1 MLCAQKHKDGSMQ
14 TSANNRMKFLS
25 SPFFVKLI
33 LSLIVVLLS
42 FYWVG
47 QADEKTLFPNE
58 ISEPFTFNVW
68 VDNGETWLKQ
78 NYRWLTRLIAGE
90 IRDVLYVVED
100 FLMLSPW
107 LFTMAMLTLISFAI
121 GGLRLAL
128 LAILSC
134 LFWGGVDMWDATM
147 QTFALMS
154 IAVFLSV
161 IIGLLVGIMCSQN
174 NRVEAI
180 VRPILDTMQTMPSFV
195 YLIPAVFFFG
205 IGGPPAIMA
214 TMIYALPPVIR
225 LTNLGIRQVSAESM
239 EVARSF
245 GSSRLQILFKVQLPL
260 ALPSILMGIN
270 QTIMMALGLVVL
282 ATFIGAEGLG
292 NEVWSAISRLRVG
305 WSLEAGTCIV
315 LMAIIF
321 DRISVALGDKELSI
335 KPSQGQCFYLLPQ
348 QWDRNL
354 IAIFIETIIGTL
366 WRSVGFIFTVF
377 GNTLAWIVSNLVG
390 IFNHAQA
397 KIVKQIIQNSTLLI
411 GSVVILLS
419 IWLFDAY
426 VVSIGSFPEA
436 LQFSIREPVDN
447 AVDWLVINSVFISFT
462 KGLRGIVY
470 LYLLHPL
477 DIYLTY
483 IPWYFV
489 IAMFGVVGWVSI
501 GFRFALTTVAL
512 LFFIGACGLWLS
524 AMLTLSSVMVSILLC
539 IVIGLPI
546 GIASANSPKLDMILK
561 PILDTM
567 QTMPSFV
574 YLIPVLMFFG
584 GNIVSAVIAT
594 VIYALP
600 PVIRMT
606 TLGITQIP
614 ESYIE
619 VSQMFGSTRL
629 QRLLKVQLPMALPSI
644 MMGINQGVMMGLA
657 MQVITP
663 MIGGGGLGRDVFYSL
678 SLSNTGAGLAAGTGI
693 VMLAIILD
701 RLSQAWSK
709 KQRQALGI

>member
-1 MLCAQKHKDGSMQ
+1 MQ
-14 TSANNRMKFLS
+14 HSINNRLNYLS
-25 SPFFVKLI
+25 SPTFIKLA
-33 LSLIVVLLS
+33 LSLVVMLFSIYL
-42 FYWVG
+42 VG
-47 QADEKTLFPNE
+47 QLDGKTLFPTT
-58 ISEPFTFNVW
+58 ISDPFTFSVW
-68 VDNGETWLKQ
+68 IDDGESWLKQ
-78 NYRWLTRLIAGE
+78 NYRWLTRMIASE

-107 LFTMAMLTLISFAI
+107 LFIMALLVLISLAI

-128 LAILSC
+128 LAIFSC
-134 LFWGGVDMWDATM
+134 LFWGGVDMWDSTM
-147 QTFALMS
+147 QTFALMGIS
-154 IAVFLSV
+154 VFLSV
-161 IIGLLVGIMCSQN
+161 LIGLFVGVMCSQN
-174 NRVEAI
+174 NRLEVI

-205 IGGPPAIMA
+205 IGGPPAIIA

-225 LTNLGIRQVSAESM
+225 LTNLGIRQVSAESI

-292 NEVWSAISRLRVG
+292 SEVWGAITRLRVG
-305 WSLEAGTCIV
+305 WSLEAGLCIV

-321 DRISVALGDKELSI
+321 DRISIALGNTEVES
-335 KPSQGQCFYLLPQ
+335 KPSQGQHFYLLPQ
-348 QWDRNL
+348 QWDRNPV
-354 IAIFIETIIGTL
+354 AIFIETIIGTIWQSITFL
-366 WRSVGFIFTVF
+366 FALFTKAF
-377 GNTLAWIVSNLVG
+377 AWIAYK
-390 IFNHAQA
+390 IFAAFNQSKATVLMNR
-397 KIVKQIIQNSTLLI
+397 INSSVFLI
-411 GSVVILLS
+411 GSIVILLS
-419 IWLFDAY
+419 IWLFDVY
-426 VVSIGSFPEA
+426 VVKIGSFPEV
-436 LQFSIREPVDN
+436 LQFSIRDPVDG
-447 AVDWLVINSVFISFT
+447 AVAWLVVNPTFIAFT
-462 KGLRGIVY
+462 KGLRTVVY

-477 DIYLTY
+477 DIYLTHL
-483 IPWYFV
+483 PWYFV
-489 IAMFGVVGWVSI
+489 FSAFGLIGWVSL
-501 GFRFALTTVAL
+501 GLRFALTTVAL
-512 LFFIGACGLWLS
+512 LFFIGACGLWIS

-539 IVIGLPI
+539 IIVGLPI
-546 GIASANSPKLDMILK
+546 GIACANFPRLNMVLK
-561 PILDTM
+561 PVLDSM

-614 ESYIE
+614 ESYTE

-629 QRLLKVQLPMALPSI
+629 QRLVKVQLPMALPSI
-644 MMGINQGVMMGLA
+644 MMGVNQGVMMGLA

-678 SLSNTGAGLAAGTGI
+678 SLSNTGDGLAAGTGI
-693 VMLAIILD
+693 VLLAIILD
-701 RLSQAWSK
+701 RLSQAWTK
-709 KQRQALGI
+709 KQREALGV

>member
-1 MLCAQKHKDGSMQ
+1 MQ
-14 TSANNRMKFLS
+14 NSLNNDLKPNYYLFTR
-25 SPFFVKLI
+25 LI
-33 LSLIVVLLS
+33 FAFTIVLAS

-47 QADEKTLFPNE
+47 QLDEKTLFPAF
-58 ISEPFTFNVW
+58 ISDPFTFSLW
-68 VDNGETWLKQ
+68 VDSGETWLKQ
-78 NYRWLTRLIAGE
+78 NYRWLTRMIASE

-107 LFTMAMLTLISFAI
+107 LFIMALLVLISLAI

-128 LAILSC
+128 LAIFSC
-134 LFWGGVDMWDATM
+134 LLWGGFDMWDSTM
-147 QTFALMS
+147 QTFALMGIS
-154 IAVFLSV
+154 VFLSV
-161 IIGLLVGIMCSQN
+161 LIGLFVGVTCSQN
-174 NRVEAI
+174 NRLEAI

-205 IGGPPAIMA
+205 IGGPPAIFA

-225 LTNLGIRQVSAESM
+225 LTNLGIRQVSEESM

-245 GSSRLQILFKVQLPL
+245 GSSRLQMLFKVQLPL

-292 NEVWSAISRLRVG
+292 SEVWGAITRLKVG
-305 WSLEAGTCIV
+305 WSLEAGSCIV

-321 DRISVALGDKELSI
+321 DRFSIALGDTKLKL
-335 KPSQGQCFYLLPQ
+335 KPSQGQRFYLLPQ
-348 QWDRNL
+348 QWDRNPM
-354 IAIFIETIIGTL
+354 AIFIETIISTVWQSIAFLFTL
-366 WRSVGFIFTVF
+366 FTRVF
-377 GNTLAWIVSNLVG
+377 AWIAYNIVAIFSQSWANALMVS
-390 IFNHAQA
+390 I
-397 KIVKQIIQNSTLLI
+397 NSSVFLI
-411 GSVVILLS
+411 GRFVCLLA
-419 IWLFDAY
+419 IWLFDVY
-426 VVSIGSFPEA
+426 VVSIGSFPEV
-436 LQFSIREPVDN
+436 LQFSIREPVDE
-447 AVDWLVINSVFISFT
+447 AVAWLVVNPAFIAFT
-462 KGLRGIVY
+462 KGLRTIVY

-477 DIYLTY
+477 DIYLTHL
-483 IPWYFV
+483 PWYFV
-489 IAMFGVVGWVSI
+489 FSAFGLIGWVSL
-501 GFRFALTTVAL
+501 GLRFALTTVAL
-512 LFFIGACGLWLS
+512 LFFIGACGLWIS
-524 AMLTLSSVMVSILLC
+524 AMLTLSSVMVSVLLC
-539 IVIGLPI
+539 VIIGLPI
-546 GIASANSPKLDMILK
+546 GIACANFPRLNMILK
-561 PILDTM
+561 PILDSM

-614 ESYIE
+614 ESYTE
-619 VSQMFGSTRL
+619 VSHMFGSTKL
-629 QRLLKVQLPMALPSI
+629 QRLVKVQLPMALPSI

-693 VMLAIILD
+693 VLLAIILD
-701 RLSQAWSK
+701 RLSQAWTK
-709 KQRQALGI
+709 KQREALGV

>member
-1 MLCAQKHKDGSMQ
+1 MSSNNMQ
-14 TSANNRMKFLS
+14 NYVNNNLNS
-25 SPFFVKLI
+25 SYSFYAKLI
-33 LSLIVVLLS
+33 AAFVVVLFS
-42 FYWVG
+42 IYWVG
-47 QADEKTLFPNE
+47 QLDAKTLFPKS
-58 ISEPFTFNVW
+58 ISDPFTFGLW

-90 IRDVLYVVED
+90 IRDVLYFVED

-107 LFTMAMLTLISFAI
+107 LFIMASLTLISLAI
-121 GGLRLAL
+121 GGLRLAF
-128 LAILSC
+128 LAVLCC
-134 LFWGGVDMWDATM
+134 LFWGGVDMWDSTM
-147 QTFALMS
+147 QTFALMG

-161 IIGLLVGIMCSQN
+161 VIGLFVGVMCSQSDKA
-174 NRVEAI
+174 EYI

-195 YLIPAVFFFG
+195 YLVPAVFFFG

-260 ALPSILMGIN
+260 ALPSILLGIN

-292 NEVWSAISRLRVG
+292 SEVWNAIRTLKVG

-321 DRISVALGDKELSI
+321 DRISVALGNTELAI
-335 KPSQGQCFYLLPQ
+335 KPSQGQRFYLLPQ
-348 QWDRNL
+348 QWDRN
-354 IAIFIETIIGTL
+354 IVAVFIETIIGTV
-366 WRSVGFIFTVF
+366 WQSVSFLF
-377 GNTLAWIVSNLVG
+377 GLLSSALAWMAYVVVRMFDQSW
-390 IFNHAQA
+390 A
-397 KIVKQIIQNSTLLI
+397 KIVMQKINNSVFFI
-411 GSVVILLS
+411 ASIAILLS
-419 IWLFDAY
+419 IWLFDIY
-426 VVSIGSFPEA
+426 VMNIGSFPEA
-436 LQFSIREPVDN
+436 LQFSIREPVDS
-447 AVDWLVINSVFISFT
+447 AVAWLVINPTFIAFT
-462 KGLRGIVY
+462 KGLRSVVY
-470 LYLLHPL
+470 LFLLHPL
-477 DIYLTY
+477 DIYLTH
-483 IPWYFV
+483 IPWYFIV
-489 IAMFGVVGWVSI
+489 VVFGLVSWVSV
-501 GFRFALTTVAL
+501 GLRFALTTVVL
-512 LFFIGACGLWLS
+512 LFFIGACGLWNS
-524 AMLTLSSVMVSILLC
+524 AMLTLSSVMVSIFLC
-539 IVIGLPI
+539 IIIGLPV
-546 GIASANSPKLDMILK
+546 GIACASFPRLNMIFK
-561 PILDTM
+561 PILDSM

-600 PVIRMT
+600 PVIRLT

-614 ESYIE
+614 ESYTE

-629 QRLLKVQLPMALPSI
+629 QCLVKVQLPMALPSI
-644 MMGINQGVMMGLA
+644 MMGVNQGVMMGLA

-693 VMLAIILD
+693 VLLAIILD
-701 RLSQAWSK
+701 RLSQAWTK
-709 KQRQALGI
+709 KQREALGV

>member
-1 MLCAQKHKDGSMQ
+1 MQ
-14 TSANNRMKFLS
+14 YSINNRLNYLS
-25 SPFFVKLI
+25 SPAFIKLV
-33 LSLIVVLLS
+33 LSLVVVLFSIYL
-42 FYWVG
+42 VG
-47 QADEKTLFPNE
+47 QSDGKTLFPTA
-58 ISEPFTFNVW
+58 ISDPFTFSMW
-68 VDNGETWLKQ
+68 IDDGESWLKQ
-78 NYRWLTRLIAGE
+78 NYRWLTRMIASE

-107 LFTMAMLTLISFAI
+107 LFIMALLVLISLAI

-128 LAILSC
+128 LAIFSC
-134 LFWGGVDMWDATM
+134 LFWGGVDLWDSTM
-147 QTFALMS
+147 QTFALMGIS
-154 IAVFLSV
+154 VFLSV
-161 IIGLLVGIMCSQN
+161 LIGLFVGVMCSQN
-174 NRVEAI
+174 NRLEAI

-205 IGGPPAIMA
+205 IGGPPAIFA

-225 LTNLGIRQVSAESM
+225 LTNLGIRQVSAESI

-245 GSSRLQILFKVQLPL
+245 GSSRLQMLFKVQLPL

-292 NEVWSAISRLRVG
+292 SEVWGAITRLKVG
-305 WSLEAGTCIV
+305 WSLEAGSCIV

-321 DRISVALGDKELSI
+321 DRISIALGDTELKL
-335 KPSQGQCFYLLPQ
+335 KPSQGQRFYLLPQ
-348 QWDRNL
+348 QWDRNPV
-354 IAIFIETIIGTL
+354 AIFIETIIGMAWQSIAFLFTL
-366 WRSVGFIFTVF
+366 FTKVF
-377 GNTLAWIVSNLVG
+377 AWI
-390 IFNHAQA
+390 AY
-397 KIVKQIIQNSTLLI
+397 KIVATFNQSRATILMDRINGNVFLI
-411 GSVVILLS
+411 GSIVILLS
-419 IWLFDAY
+419 IRLFDVY
-426 VVSIGSFPEA
+426 VVEIGSFPEI
-436 LQFSIREPVDN
+436 LQFSIREPVDK
-447 AVDWLVINSVFISFT
+447 AVAWLVVSPTFIAFT
-462 KGLRGIVY
+462 KGLRAVVY

-477 DIYLTY
+477 DIYLTHL
-483 IPWYFV
+483 PWYFV
-489 IAMFGVVGWVSI
+489 FTAFGLI
-501 GFRFALTTVAL
+501 GLISLGLRFALTTVAL
-512 LFFIGACGLWLS
+512 LFFIGACGLWIS
-524 AMLTLSSVMVSILLC
+524 AMLTLSSVMVSVLLC
-539 IVIGLPI
+539 VIIGLPI
-546 GIASANSPKLDMILK
+546 GIACANFPRLNMVLK
-561 PILDTM
+561 PILDSM

-614 ESYIE
+614 EAYTE

-693 VMLAIILD
+693 VLLAIILD
-701 RLSQAWSK
+701 RLSQAWTK
-709 KQRQALGI
+709 KQREALGV

>member
-1 MLCAQKHKDGSMQ
+1 MQ
-14 TSANNRMKFLS
+14 HSINNRINYLS
-25 SPFFVKLI
+25 SPAFIKLA
-33 LSLIVVLLS
+33 LVLVVMLFSVFL
-42 FYWVG
+42 VG
-47 QADEKTLFPNE
+47 QLDEKTLFPTA
-58 ISEPFTFNVW
+58 ISDPFTFSVW
-68 VDNGETWLKQ
+68 IDDGESWLKQ
-78 NYRWLTRLIAGE
+78 NYRWLTRMIASE

-107 LFTMAMLTLISFAI
+107 LFIMALLVLISLAI
-121 GGLRLAL
+121 GGLKLAL
-128 LAILSC
+128 LAVFSC
-134 LFWGGVDMWDATM
+134 LFWGGVDLWDSTM
-147 QTFALMS
+147 QTFALMGIS
-154 IAVFLSV
+154 VFLSV
-161 IIGLLVGIMCSQN
+161 LIGLFVGVMCSQN
-174 NRVEAI
+174 NRLEAI

-205 IGGPPAIMA
+205 IGGPPAIIA

-225 LTNLGIRQVSAESM
+225 LTNLGIRQVSAESI

-245 GSSRLQILFKVQLPL
+245 GSSRLQMLFKVQLPL

-292 NEVWSAISRLRVG
+292 SEVWGAITRLKVG
-305 WSLEAGTCIV
+305 WSLEAGSCIV

-321 DRISVALGDKELSI
+321 DRISIALGDTEVKL
-335 KPSQGQCFYLLPQ
+335 KPSQGQRFYLLPQ

-354 IAIFIETIIGTL
+354 MAIFIETIIGAVWQSIALLFTL
-366 WRSVGFIFTVF
+366 FTKGF
-377 GNTLAWIVSNLVG
+377 AWI
-390 IFNHAQA
+390 AY
-397 KIVKQIIQNSTLLI
+397 KIIAAFSQSRATVLMDRINASVFLI
-411 GSVVILLS
+411 GSIVILLS
-419 IWLFDAY
+419 IWLFDVY
-426 VVSIGSFPEA
+426 VEQIGSFPEI
-436 LQFSIREPVDN
+436 LQFSIREPVDE
-447 AVDWLVINSVFISFT
+447 AVAWLVVNPTFIAFT
-462 KGLRGIVY
+462 KGLRTVVY

-477 DIYLTY
+477 DIYLTHL
-483 IPWYFV
+483 PWYFV
-489 IAMFGVVGWVSI
+489 FTAFGLI
-501 GFRFALTTVAL
+501 GLISLGLRFALTTVAL
-512 LFFIGACGLWLS
+512 LFFIGACGLWIS
-524 AMLTLSSVMVSILLC
+524 AMLTLSSVMVSVLLC
-539 IVIGLPI
+539 IIIGLPI
-546 GIASANSPKLDMILK
+546 GIACANFPRLNMVLK
-561 PILDTM
+561 PILDSM

-614 ESYIE
+614 ESYTE

-693 VMLAIILD
+693 VLLAIILD
-701 RLSQAWSK
+701 RLSQAWTK
-709 KQRQALGI
+709 KQREALGV